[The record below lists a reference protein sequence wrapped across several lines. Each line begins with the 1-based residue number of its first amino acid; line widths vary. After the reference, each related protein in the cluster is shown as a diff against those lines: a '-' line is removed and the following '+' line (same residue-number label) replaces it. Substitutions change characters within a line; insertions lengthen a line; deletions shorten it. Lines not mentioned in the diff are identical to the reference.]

1 MLTPDQLSQYLAA
14 REGVGYGLLARTRIA
29 LSGRDRVTMLHKF
42 CTQDV
47 LGRAIGQGSEAFIC
61 NVQGKIVGYV
71 YFFLG
76 DELLLLDT
84 APGQAEKVINHLDR
98 YVIREDVQ
106 FHDLTAEQQV
116 VLVTGPQAAALLQSL
131 TGAAPPSDMYGFR
144 AAQIGEIDIRI
155 EHVPYCIADTYF
167 VSGRAADQE
176 NILSQLNAAGGVRA
190 DDAVIESLRL
200 EAGTPLYGVDISVEN
215 LPQEIARDTQA
226 INFKKGC
233 YLGQETVA
241 RIDAL
246 GHVNKLLSLVK
257 FPASAAIPVGTELLA
272 GDKVVGRVTSAA
284 WSPQHQAMLALG
296 YVRRELAKRGTRVES
311 SAGPG
316 EIVTIG

>member
-1 MLTPDQLSQYLAA
+1 MRQQLGQRRLCIAA
-14 REGVGYGLLARTRIA
+14 
-29 LSGRDRVTMLHKF
+29 DRHVHLDHLVELRRV
-42 CTQDV
+42 DV
-47 LGRAIGQGSEAFIC
+47 D
-61 NVQGKIVGYV
+61 V
-71 YFFLG
+71 
-76 DELLLLDT
+76 DELS
-84 APGQAEKVINHLDR
+84 I
-98 YVIREDVQ
+98 
-106 FHDLTAEQQV
+106 
-116 VLVTGPQAAALLQSL
+116 AAK
-131 TGAAPPSDMYGFR
+131 
-144 AAQIGEIDIRI
+144 
-155 EHVPYCIADTYF
+155 HV
-167 VSGRAADQE
+167 R
-176 NILSQLNAAGGVRA
+176 LA

-246 GHVNKLLSLVK
+246 GHVNKLLLLVK